1 MPEKNIKRPLQETE
15 LDDKLFYNVVASTT
29 ESTGLIPT
37 PPSSDDASESYSDIY
52 DINQQQVDEDL
63 TS

>member
-1 MPEKNIKRPLQETE
+1 MPKKYTKNPLPDTE
-15 LDDKLFYNVVASTT
+15 LDDKLFYNTVASTT

-52 DINQQQVDEDL
+52 DINKQQVDEDL

>member
-1 MPEKNIKRPLQETE
+1 MPDKKVKRPLKDTE

-37 PPSSDDASESYSDIY
+37 PPASDDASDSYSDIY
-52 DINQQQVDEDL
+52 DITQQQIDKDL